1 MEQEAAEEDISLE
14 KVLLI
19 ESLLD
24 NVDFKMLNTGA
35 ILTAAAVGEMQS
47 QISQIPVNLLSGNY
61 NYSINT
67 LQGRIIL
74 SAKGDQV
81 YSNTA

>member
-1 MEQEAAEEDISLE
+1 MEEEDASPE

-35 ILTAAAVGEMQS
+35 ILIAAAVDEMQS
-47 QISQIPVNLLSGNY
+47 QISQIPVNLLQGNY
-61 NYSINT
+61 NYSIDT
-67 LQGRIIL
+67 PEGRIIL
-74 SAKGDQV
+74 SGKGD
-81 YSNTA
+81 